1 MAQQDM
7 HDDPQQLELL
17 RVARIGRAQGLKGEV
32 TVRLYTDDPEWRFEP
47 DSVLYSQDGETEY
60 IVEGSR
66 TFKDRW
72 ILKLE
77 GVDDRNAAEALNGVE
92 LYGEVDDAEDMLE
105 ADEWYPKDLIGLEAR
120 LVEGNGL
127 GLPAGQVVGKVAD
140 VIDSPAQSLLKIR
153 LTEPVVTG
161 QNSKGEDVVE
171 KTALVP
177 FVEALVPDIDL
188 EEQYLTLDPP
198 GGLIPGLR
206 RDLTHRG
213 GAAHAAPPLCSV
225 GSQKGAP
232 RRGSYPSTAWSGPD
246 GRRPRHRAAAVT
258 RPMKR
263 SRNSGTSTP
272 KATCVCLSGS

>member
-127 GLPAGQVVGKVAD
+127 GLPAGQVVGKVVD

-213 GAAHAAPPLCSV
+213 GAAHAAPITMF
-225 GSQKGAP
+225 GRP
-232 RRGSYPSTAWSGPD
+232 RWSGP
-246 GRRPRHRAAAVT
+246 GRRFRYDFPALSSMIRGVLS
-258 RPMKR
+258 P
-263 SRNSGTSTP
+263 GTGTP
-272 KATCVCLSGS
+272 DDR